1 MANKSSN
8 VTTKDKVL
16 VCLIIII
23 IALLSSLITSII
35 MYVIDGIKDS
45 EPVKPVI
52 QVEEDYEEDKDKL
65 QDLALDSSVLPQHYV
80 LTTISGSDIVIH
92 NIFANKITYKEDGSY
107 VVETSSGN
115 DINFRDGVC
124 IIHYHNDLVEI
135 FTEYSFTLKNTN

>member
-35 MYVIDGIKDS
+35 MYAIDGIKDN
-45 EPVKPVI
+45 EPIKPVI
-52 QVEEDYEEDKDKL
+52 QVEQDYEEDKDES
-65 QDLALDSSVLPQHYV
+65 QYLALDSSILPQHYV
-80 LTTISGSDIVIH
+80 LTAISGSDTITH
-92 NIFANKITYKEDGSY
+92 NIFVNKITYKEDGSY
-107 VVETSSGN
+107 VVETSSGDN
-115 DINFRDGVC
+115 INFRDGVC
-124 IIHYHNDLVEI
+124 IIHYHNGLVEI